1 MLCYIV
7 VICVLKLFPAR
18 VPHKQCLTVLR
29 RVVAGQVQE
38 EKAAEERPGKS
49 REVRSLHHG

>member
-1 MLCYIV
+1 MCIVAHVLELC
-7 VICVLKLFPAR
+7 PAR
-18 VPHKQCLTVLR
+18 VPREQCLTVLR

-38 EKAAEERPGKS
+38 EKAAEEWPGES